1 MEKWATYTIAHTDKN
16 MQKQQHRKYQTR
28 ETNLSCN
35 YKQKELHI
43 VRSCPFPPPFTYSN
57 KESFQQAERS
67 GQESCAGP
75 LSGPLLLWWKIQKYQ
90 GEIKLQR
97 NVTDF
102 IHNVWQ
108 KTSNAALHSNQAYY
122 TLNKR
127 IFQENKGWFSNVLS
141 CTIQRHLFM
150 PRFL

>member
-1 MEKWATYTIAHTDKN
+1 

-28 ETNLSCN
+28 EKTFHVFINKKRALHL
-35 YKQKELHI
+35 ELHI
-43 VRSCPFPPPFTYSN
+43 VRSFLFPPPFTCSN
-57 KESFQQAERS
+57 KESLQQEERS
-67 GQESCAGP
+67 GQAGRESLALGLAG
-75 LSGPLLLWWKIQKYQ
+75 KYKNIK
-90 GEIKLQR
+90 EKLQI